1 MQQAYLFFFISCFFL
16 ADQLNAQPN
25 DGELD
30 DSACVC
36 VYKSLNDSTLSYDV
50 FNNAYNGYISLHNDS
65 LINNNILTI
74 IDYSLSSNKK
84 RLWVINMDSMAVLYN
99 VLVAHGRKSGEE
111 YAKNFSNTPNSY
123 MSSLGFYLT
132 DKTYY
137 GKHGL
142 SLYLDGMEPGIN
154 DKARQRYI
162 VMHGADYVSYN
173 FIRKYGRLGRSL
185 GCPALPQHYT
195 KAIINTIADKS
206 CIFIHG
212 NYPDYCDVSSFID

>member
-1 MQQAYLFFFISCFFL
+1 MQQAYLFVLISSFL
-16 ADQLNAQPN
+16 IAAQLNAQPN
-25 DGELD
+25 SREFN
-30 DSACVC
+30 DSACIY
-36 VYKSLNDSTLSYDV
+36 VYESLNDSALPYGV
-50 FNNAYNGYISLHNDS
+50 FKNAYTGYISLHNDS

-99 VLVAHGRKSGEE
+99 VLVAHGRKSGKE

-123 MSSLGFYLT
+123 MSSLGFFVT

-154 DKARQRYI
+154 DKARQRCI
-162 VMHGADYVSYN
+162 VMHGANYVSYD

-185 GCPALPQHYT
+185 GCPALPQDYT
-195 KAIINTIADKS
+195 KALINTIAGKS